1 MEPKAKSF
9 TEVEGIVQDAIA
21 QAVDFVESEITSDRI
36 KAQRYFDGEVD
47 IGYEEGRSSV
57 VATKV
62 RDTVRA
68 VKPSLMRVFMSS
80 ARPVEYIPKGP
91 EDVAFAEQAT
101 DYMHY
106 VFNQNDGFRVLNDAF
121 HDALIKKQGIVK
133 VYWETTYR
141 TETYSYTDLSQEE
154 RDYIL
159 SDMGISIVEEE
170 MVMSMAMDEMGME
183 IEVPSFSM
191 KVARSIPEGS
201 LKIESVPPEEFFVN
215 SQARTLDDAYVVC
228 HRSEM
233 RVGDLVAMGYPF
245 EEVYDLDSLYGAS
258 DISEAEDI
266 ERRGYAQDDYEDQS
280 GDPAMRNV
288 AITEAYMRLDV
299 EGTGVPV
306 LHRMI
311 CGGSGYKLLDFDR
324 VDEVPFAV
332 FEVDPEPHTMYGRS
346 LAELIMDDQDAAT
359 SIIRGVLD
367 NVAMTNNPR
376 IGIVDGAVNIDDVLN
391 NEIGAI
397 VRMRQAGAIQDL
409 AVPFTAGQT
418 LNALQYMD
426 ALVEQKTGVTQN
438 VALNPDAMQST
449 TAAGVQATVD
459 AAAAQVEVMVRNLSE
474 GMRRMFGLLL
484 RLHVKHTDEEQ
495 LMRMNGQFVPVDPRV
510 WNADMDVQVN
520 VGLGTGREMEKAA
533 ALQGI
538 LQIQQQVYQNY
549 GPMNGLVSMTNIRN
563 TLADVLAA
571 SGVRNAERYFAPIT
585 PEIEQQMLMMQQQQ
599 QQQMA
604 QGQPDPNAAFLQAEQ
619 IKAQAKMNTDMMKMQ
634 LDAQKAAAED
644 DRKRD
649 QMAQDLLVDAAKV
662 YGQYG
667 TQVDVARIKAEQDK
681 LRTVANIAQGGSA

>member
-21 QAVDFVESEITSDRI
+21 QAVDFVESEITHGRI

-47 IGYEEGRSSV
+47 IGYEDGRSSV

-68 VKPSLMRVFMSS
+68 VKPSLMRVFMST
-80 ARPVEYIPKGP
+80 ARPVEFIPKGP

-121 HDALIKKQGIVK
+121 HDALVKKQGIVK
-133 VYWETTYR
+133 VYWDTRYR
-141 TETYSYTDLSQEE
+141 TETYSYTDLTQEE

-159 SDMGISIVEEE
+159 SDMGISVIEETMTMTVE
-170 MVMSMAMDEMGME
+170 MDQMGME
-183 IEVPSFSM
+183 VELPSYSL
-191 KVARSIPEGS
+191 KVSRSIPEGK
-201 LKIESVPPEEFFVN
+201 LRIESVPPEEFFVN
-215 SQARTLDDAYVVC
+215 SQARTLEDAYVVC
-228 HRSEM
+228 HRSEV
-233 RVGDLVAMGYPF
+233 RVGELVEMGYPF

-266 ERRGYAQDDYEDQS
+266 ERRGYSQDDYEDQS

-306 LHRMI
+306 LHRFI
-311 CGGSGYKLLDFDR
+311 CGGSNYKLLDFDR

-391 NEIGAI
+391 NEIGAV
-397 VRMRQAGAIQDL
+397 VRMRQAGAVQDL

-418 LNALQYMD
+418 LGALQYMD

-520 VGLGTGREMEKAA
+520 VGLGTGREQEKAA
-533 ALQGI
+533 ALQGV

-549 GPMNGLVSMTNIRN
+549 GPMNGLVSLTNIRN

-585 PEIEQQMLMMQQQQ
+585 PEIEQQMLMLQQQQ
-599 QQQMA
+599 QAQMA

-619 IKAQAKMNTDMMKMQ
+619 IKAQAKMQSDAMKMQ

-649 QMAQDLLVDAAKV
+649 QMAQDLLVDAAKI

-667 TQVDVARIKAEQDK
+667 TNVDVARIKAEQDK
-681 LRTVANIAQGGSA
+681 VRQVANIARGR

>member
-21 QAVDFVESEITSDRI
+21 QAVDFVESEITHDRI

-47 IGYEEGRSSV
+47 IGYEDGRSSV

-68 VKPSLMRVFMSS
+68 VKPSLMRVFMST

-121 HDALIKKQGIVK
+121 HDALVKKQGIVK
-133 VYWETTYR
+133 VYWETKYR

-159 SDMGISIVEEE
+159 SDMGISIIEEAVTMSVEI
-170 MVMSMAMDEMGME
+170 DQMGME
-183 IEVPSFSM
+183 VEMPSYSL
-191 KVARSIPEGS
+191 KVSRSIPEGS

-228 HRSEM
+228 HRTEM

-266 ERRGYAQDDYEDQS
+266 ERRGYSQDDYEDQS

-299 EGTGVPV
+299 EGTGVPI

-311 CGGSGYKLLDFDR
+311 CGGSSYKLLDFER

-391 NEIGAI
+391 NEIGAV
-397 VRMRQAGAIQDL
+397 VRMRQAGSIQDL

-418 LNALQYMD
+418 LGALQYMD

-549 GPMNGLVSMTNIRN
+549 GPMNGLVSLTNIRN

-571 SGVRNAERYFAPIT
+571 SGVRNAERYFAPIN
-585 PEIEQQMLMMQQQQ
+585 PEIEQQLLMLQQQQ
-599 QQQMA
+599 QAAMAAQQPM
-604 QGQPDPNAAFLQAEQ
+604 QDPNAAILQAEQ
-619 IKAQAKMNTDMMKMQ
+619 IKAQAKMNTDIMKMQ

-649 QMAQDLLVDAAKV
+649 EMAQDLLVDAAKI

-681 LRTVANIAQGGSA
+681 VRQVANIARGQ

>member
-21 QAVDFVESEITSDRI
+21 QAVDFVESEITHDRI
-36 KAQRYFDGEVD
+36 KAQRYFDGQVD
-47 IGYEEGRSSV
+47 IGYEDGRSSV

-68 VKPSLMRVFMSS
+68 VKPSLMRVFMST
-80 ARPVEYIPKGP
+80 ARPVEFIPKGP

-121 HDALIKKQGIVK
+121 HDALVKKQGIVK
-133 VYWETTYR
+133 VYWDTRYR
-141 TETYSYTDLSQEE
+141 TETYSYTDLTQEE

-159 SDMGISIVEEE
+159 SDMGISVIEETMTMTVE
-170 MVMSMAMDEMGME
+170 MDQMGME
-183 IEVPSFSM
+183 VELPSYSL
-191 KVARSIPEGS
+191 KVSRSIPEGK
-201 LKIESVPPEEFFVN
+201 LRIESVPPEEFFVN
-215 SQARTLDDAYVVC
+215 SQARTLEDAYVVC
-228 HRSEM
+228 HRSEV
-233 RVGDLVAMGYPF
+233 RVGELVEMGYPF

-266 ERRGYAQDDYEDQS
+266 ERRGYSQDDYEDQS

-306 LHRMI
+306 LHRFI
-311 CGGSGYKLLDFDR
+311 CGGSNYKLLDFDR

-397 VRMRQAGAIQDL
+397 VRMRQPGAVQDL

-418 LNALQYMD
+418 LGALQYMD

-520 VGLGTGREMEKAA
+520 VGLGTGREQEKAA
-533 ALQGI
+533 ALQGV

-549 GPMNGLVSMTNIRN
+549 GPMNGLVSLTNIRN

-585 PEIEQQMLMMQQQQ
+585 PEIEQQMLMLQQQQ
-599 QQQMA
+599 QAQMA

-619 IKAQAKMNTDMMKMQ
+619 IKAQAKMQSDAMKMQ

-649 QMAQDLLVDAAKV
+649 QMAQDLLVDAAKI

-667 TQVDVARIKAEQDK
+667 TNVDVARIKAEQDK
-681 LRTVANIAQGGSA
+681 VRQVANIARGR

>member
-21 QAVDFVESEITSDRI
+21 QAVDFVESEITNDRI

-47 IGYEEGRSSV
+47 IGYEDGRSSV

-68 VKPSLMRVFMSS
+68 VKPSLMRVFMST
-80 ARPVEYIPKGP
+80 ARPVEFIPKGP

-121 HDALIKKQGIVK
+121 HDALVKKQGIVK
-133 VYWETTYR
+133 VYWDTRYR
-141 TETYSYTDLSQEE
+141 TETYSYTDLTQEE

-159 SDMGISIVEEE
+159 SDMGISVIEETMTMTVE
-170 MVMSMAMDEMGME
+170 MDQMGME
-183 IEVPSFSM
+183 VELPSYSL
-191 KVARSIPEGS
+191 KVSRSIPEGK
-201 LKIESVPPEEFFVN
+201 LRIESVPPEEFFVN
-215 SQARTLDDAYVVC
+215 SQARTLEDAYVVC
-228 HRSEM
+228 HRSEV
-233 RVGDLVAMGYPF
+233 RVGELVEMGYPF

-266 ERRGYAQDDYEDQS
+266 ERRGYSQDDYEDQS

-306 LHRMI
+306 LHRFI
-311 CGGSGYKLLDFDR
+311 CGGSNYKLLDFDR

-397 VRMRQAGAIQDL
+397 VRMRQPGAVQDL

-418 LNALQYMD
+418 LGALQYMD

-520 VGLGTGREMEKAA
+520 VGLGTGREQEKAA
-533 ALQGI
+533 ALQGV

-549 GPMNGLVSMTNIRN
+549 GPMNGLVSLTNIRN

-585 PEIEQQMLMMQQQQ
+585 PEIEQQMLMLQQQQ
-599 QQQMA
+599 QAQMA

-619 IKAQAKMNTDMMKMQ
+619 IKAQAKMQSDAMKMQ

-649 QMAQDLLVDAAKV
+649 QMAQDLLVDAAKI

-667 TQVDVARIKAEQDK
+667 TNVDVARIKAEQDK
-681 LRTVANIAQGGSA
+681 VRQVANIARGR